1 MNRGKT
7 RNPRIPNEIR
17 GISGIRIT
25 SKQWYSPIQIGILW
39 VWRYVYVWV
48 CVSLGDG
55 GSVGNQGECGRLR
68 GGWTGLVASAVPFPL
83 ATIEINMD
91 EIELLR
97 LQDEALS
104 YLRDN
109 ITKDEAYYILTTD
122 KDIIGILIAD
132 KKDGSKR
139 IKILDMEYTVEKDD
153 MLLLFDTDGII
164 DECLLVATYI
174 GVNMYFRRQ
183 DVNAIL
189 NNINREKV
197 MKYPYIAIQLDNIQ
211 TVEKRRVV
219 FEITGHRMD
228 DNKERID
235 FMFIYFMAR
244 LCV

>member
-1 MNRGKT
+1 MK
-7 RNPRIPNEIR
+7 
-17 GISGIRIT
+17 
-25 SKQWYSPIQIGILW
+25 
-39 VWRYVYVWV
+39 
-48 CVSLGDG
+48 
-55 GSVGNQGECGRLR
+55 
-68 GGWTGLVASAVPFPL
+68 
-83 ATIEINMD
+83 
-91 EIELLR
+91 
-97 LQDEALS
+97 LQDEALL

-109 ITKDEAYYILTTD
+109 ITKDEAYYILTTENEMTEVLMS
-122 KDIIGILIAD
+122 KR
-132 KKDGSKR
+132 KDGSKR
-139 IKILDMEYTVEKDD
+139 IKILDAEYTIEKDD
-153 MLLLFDTDGII
+153 MLFLFDTDGVI
-164 DECLLVATYI
+164 DECLLAASYI

-235 FMFIYFMAR
+235 FMFVYFMAR

>member
-1 MNRGKT
+1 MK
-7 RNPRIPNEIR
+7 
-17 GISGIRIT
+17 
-25 SKQWYSPIQIGILW
+25 
-39 VWRYVYVWV
+39 
-48 CVSLGDG
+48 
-55 GSVGNQGECGRLR
+55 
-68 GGWTGLVASAVPFPL
+68 
-83 ATIEINMD
+83 
-91 EIELLR
+91 
-97 LQDEALS
+97 LQDEAL
-104 YLRDN
+104 LHLKNN
-109 ITKDEAYYILTTD
+109 ITKEEAYYILTTENEMTEVLMS
-122 KDIIGILIAD
+122 KR
-132 KKDGSKR
+132 KDGSKR
-139 IKILDMEYTVEKDD
+139 IKILDAEYTIEKDD
-153 MLLLFDTDGII
+153 MLLLFDTDGVI
-164 DECLLVATYI
+164 DECLLVASYI

>member
-1 MNRGKT
+1 MNVKARMFKNNRQVMLYLDIKG
-7 RNPRIPNEIR
+7 
-17 GISGIRIT
+17 T
-25 SKQWYSPIQIGILW
+25 SDLDCSYIDI
-39 VWRYVYVWV
+39 
-48 CVSLGDG
+48 D
-55 GSVGNQGECGRLR
+55 
-68 GGWTGLVASAVPFPL
+68 LVAS
-83 ATIEINMD
+83 
-91 EIELLR
+91 
-97 LQDEALS
+97 
-104 YLRDN
+104 
-109 ITKDEAYYILTTD
+109 
-122 KDIIGILIAD
+122 
-132 KKDGSKR
+132 
-139 IKILDMEYTVEKDD
+139 
-153 MLLLFDTDGII
+153 
-164 DECLLVATYI
+164 YI

>member
-1 MNRGKT
+1 
-7 RNPRIPNEIR
+7 
-17 GISGIRIT
+17 
-25 SKQWYSPIQIGILW
+25 
-39 VWRYVYVWV
+39 
-48 CVSLGDG
+48 
-55 GSVGNQGECGRLR
+55 
-68 GGWTGLVASAVPFPL
+68 
-83 ATIEINMD
+83 MD
-91 EIELLR
+91 EITK
-97 LQDEALS
+97 LQDEALL

-109 ITKDEAYYILTTD
+109 ITKEEAYYILTTENEMTEVLMS
-122 KDIIGILIAD
+122 KR
-132 KKDGSKR
+132 KDGSKR
-139 IKILDMEYTVEKDD
+139 IKILDAEYTIEKDD

-211 TVEKRRVV
+211 TIEKRRVV

>member
-1 MNRGKT
+1 MRLLEEVNTTK
-7 RNPRIPNEIR
+7 
-17 GISGIRIT
+17 
-25 SKQWYSPIQIGILW
+25 
-39 VWRYVYVWV
+39 
-48 CVSLGDG
+48 
-55 GSVGNQGECGRLR
+55 GNGRLR

-109 ITKDEAYYILTTD
+109 ITKDEAYYILTTENEMTEVLMS
-122 KDIIGILIAD
+122 KR
-132 KKDGSKR
+132 KDGSKR
-139 IKILDMEYTVEKDD
+139 IKILDAEYTIEKDD
-153 MLLLFDTDGII
+153 MLFLFDTDGVI
-164 DECLLVATYI
+164 DECLLVASYM

-197 MKYPYIAIQLDNIQ
+197 LKYPYIAIQLDNIQ

-235 FMFIYFMAR
+235 FMFVYFMAR
-244 LCV
+244 ML

>member
-1 MNRGKT
+1 MK
-7 RNPRIPNEIR
+7 
-17 GISGIRIT
+17 
-25 SKQWYSPIQIGILW
+25 
-39 VWRYVYVWV
+39 
-48 CVSLGDG
+48 
-55 GSVGNQGECGRLR
+55 
-68 GGWTGLVASAVPFPL
+68 
-83 ATIEINMD
+83 
-91 EIELLR
+91 
-97 LQDEALS
+97 LQDEALL

-109 ITKDEAYYILTTD
+109 ITREEAYYILTTENEMTEVLMS
-122 KDIIGILIAD
+122 KR
-132 KKDGSKR
+132 KDGSKR
-139 IKILDMEYTVEKDD
+139 IKILDAEYTIEKDD
-153 MLLLFDTDGII
+153 MLFLFDTDGVI
-164 DECLLVATYI
+164 DECLLVASYI

-211 TVEKRRVV
+211 TIEKRRVV

>member
-1 MNRGKT
+1 
-7 RNPRIPNEIR
+7 
-17 GISGIRIT
+17 
-25 SKQWYSPIQIGILW
+25 
-39 VWRYVYVWV
+39 
-48 CVSLGDG
+48 
-55 GSVGNQGECGRLR
+55 
-68 GGWTGLVASAVPFPL
+68 
-83 ATIEINMD
+83 MD

-122 KDIIGILIAD
+122 KDIIELLIAD

-153 MLLLFDTDGII
+153 MLLLFDTDRII

-211 TVEKRRVV
+211 TIEKRRVI
-219 FEITGHRMD
+219 FEITGHRVD
-228 DNKERID
+228 YDKVD
-235 FMFIYFMAR
+235 FMFVYFMAR
-244 LCV
+244 IL

>member
-1 MNRGKT
+1 
-7 RNPRIPNEIR
+7 
-17 GISGIRIT
+17 
-25 SKQWYSPIQIGILW
+25 
-39 VWRYVYVWV
+39 
-48 CVSLGDG
+48 
-55 GSVGNQGECGRLR
+55 
-68 GGWTGLVASAVPFPL
+68 
-83 ATIEINMD
+83 MD
-91 EIELLR
+91 EITK
-97 LQDEALS
+97 LQDEALL

-109 ITKDEAYYILTTD
+109 ITKEEAYYILTTENEMTEVLMS
-122 KDIIGILIAD
+122 KR
-132 KKDGSKR
+132 KDGSKR

-235 FMFIYFMAR
+235 FMFVYFMAR
-244 LCV
+244 ML